1 MAAHESFLVTGGSGL
16 LGQHIVN
23 QLLASKPGATVA
35 VFDLAKPLTAFDKS
49 VRVFTGDITDR
60 HALETAVQEIKATCI
75 FHTIA
80 VLPGPPRDVHLK
92 VNVGGTEN
100 VISVALAQG
109 VQKLV
114 YTSSASVVFD
124 GHDQA
129 GVDETAPYPPVP
141 FDYYNETKAIAEQS
155 VLSANGRNGLATAS
169 LRVAGL
175 FGPGDRLTIPGF
187 MNVLVTG
194 KTGVQI
200 GNNTN
205 LFDWTYIENAAHAHL
220 LAADRLSP
228 SHPKF
233 SQVAGQAFFISNNDP
248 RPYWDFPR
256 ALWKAAG
263 HTPSR
268 ITVLPKPI
276 AMIIAILMEFFC
288 WLTGR
293 EALLTRFRVTY
304 VCLTRWCNTSKAREA
319 LDYEPPVPLNEGI
332 KRSVEFWQKYQAPPP
347 WRKSQ

>member
-1 MAAHESFLVTGGSGL
+1 
-16 LGQHIVN
+16 
-23 QLLASKPGATVA
+23 
-35 VFDLAKPLTAFDKS
+35 
-49 VRVFTGDITDR
+49 
-60 HALETAVQEIKATCI
+60 
-75 FHTIA
+75 
-80 VLPGPPRDVHLK
+80 
-92 VNVGGTEN
+92 
-100 VISVALAQG
+100 
-109 VQKLV
+109 
-114 YTSSASVVFD
+114 
-124 GHDQA
+124 
-129 GVDETAPYPPVP
+129 
-141 FDYYNETKAIAEQS
+141 
-155 VLSANGRNGLATAS
+155 
-169 LRVAGL
+169 
-175 FGPGDRLTIPGF
+175 

-332 KRSVEFWQKYQAPPP
+332 KRSVEVRASIPSNYSLWTRIGLLLICRHSFGRNTRLRLRGENPSSGIRCVALSA
-347 WRKSQ
+347 WRMFVISTMHFIVLAQGTVSSFTFTVYWKS